1 MSFRSNQSTRKLA
14 IVRREDN
21 LFRIPENV
29 GAEID
34 YRVPGDL
41 AVGRGVR
48 GDEEGAEVPATRSG
62 WVTLVA
68 VLYLISGVF
77 NVLIGL
83 VALGVTLSGSATV
96 ETAYVG
102 DWPTDNLE
110 GAAVAVIVLAVLQLI
125 LGAGI
130 LQRARWAWIAGLVIA
145 SLVIVTH
152 VFYYRLLDGWAVGGL
167 FTNILIVWI
176 LVVKAEEFSTESPA

>member
-1 MSFRSNQSTRKLA
+1 M
-14 IVRREDN
+14 
-21 LFRIPENV
+21 
-29 GAEID
+29 
-34 YRVPGDL
+34 
-41 AVGRGVR
+41 
-48 GDEEGAEVPATRSG
+48 PASRTG

-68 VLYLISGVF
+68 VLYLISGAL

-110 GAAVAVIVLAVLQLI
+110 GAAIAVIVLAALQLL

-130 LQRARWAWIAGLVIA
+130 WRRARWAWIAGLVIS

-152 VFYYRLLDGWAVGGL
+152 IFYYRLLDGWAVGGL

-176 LVVKAEEFSTESPA
+176 LAVKAEEFSS